1 MCMKGKTENA
11 EVPFWRRGNFG
22 NITETRPA
30 KGVILPDSFRY
41 TLRLASVDIGSN
53 AIRLQINS
61 VSKYQGQIAI
71 KKMEYIRFPL
81 RLGNDVFAVGR
92 IGEEATRK
100 FLRLMDAFAAFMELY
115 DVDDYMICGTS
126 ALREAANGQELVAE
140 VLEKTGLRIHIIDGH
155 QEADL
160 INQAIYKFLD
170 EKPYL
175 HIDVGGGSTEI
186 TLYQNREKVASESF
200 RIGSVRNM
208 NNVSKQAVFD
218 QVDAWMQENVTLLPA
233 GVVAVGTGGNINKL
247 FELSGSKTKK
257 SRTMTLT
264 ELSTIQ
270 QDVAQLTLQER
281 INQLMLNPDRADV
294 IVPAS
299 EIYLHVMRQAQAK
312 KIMVPDAGL
321 KDGIIDLLITKH
333 KHQL

>member
-1 MCMKGKTENA
+1 
-11 EVPFWRRGNFG
+11 
-22 NITETRPA
+22 
-30 KGVILPDSFRY
+30 
-41 TLRLASVDIGSN
+41 LRLASVDIGSN

-61 VSKYQGQIAI
+61 VSKYQGQLSL

-81 RLGNDVFAVGR
+81 RLGNDVFSVGR
-92 IGEEATRK
+92 VGPEAAAK
-100 FLRLMDAFAAFMELY
+100 FMRLMEAFSAFMDLY

-140 VLEKTGLRIHIIDGH
+140 VEKKTGLKIHIIDGK

-160 INQAIYKFLD
+160 INQAIYKYLD

-175 HIDVGGGSTEI
+175 HVDVGGGSTEI
-186 TLYQNREKVASESF
+186 TLYVNKEKIASESF
-200 RIGSVRNM
+200 KIGSVRNM
-208 NNVSKQAVFD
+208 NNVFKPAVWLQMED
-218 QVDAWMQENVTLLPA
+218 WLKANVTHMPA
-233 GVVAVGTGGNINKL
+233 GVTAVGTGGNINKL

-257 SRTMTLT
+257 QRSMSFS
-264 ELSTIQ
+264 ELVTIQ
-270 QDVAQLTLQER
+270 QDVAQLTLVER

-299 EIYLHVMRQAQAK
+299 EIYLHVMRLANAK
-312 KIMVPDAGL
+312 KILVPDAGL

>member
-1 MCMKGKTENA
+1 
-11 EVPFWRRGNFG
+11 
-22 NITETRPA
+22 
-30 KGVILPDSFRY
+30 
-41 TLRLASVDIGSN
+41 LRLASVDIGSN

-61 VSKYQGQIAI
+61 VSKYHGQLTL

-81 RLGNDVFAVGR
+81 RLGNDVFSVGR
-92 IGEEATRK
+92 IGPEAAQK
-100 FLRLMDAFAAFMELY
+100 FMRLMEAFAAFMDLY
-115 DVDDYMICGTS
+115 DVDDYMMCGTS
-126 ALREAANGQELVAE
+126 ALREASNGKELVDE
-140 VLEKTGLRIHIIDGH
+140 VEKKTGLKIHIIDGK

-160 INQAIYKFLD
+160 INQAIYKYLD

-175 HIDVGGGSTEI
+175 HVDVGGGSTEI
-186 TLYQNREKVASESF
+186 TLYVNREKIASESF
-200 RIGSVRNM
+200 RIGSVMNM
-208 NNVSKQAVFD
+208 NNVFKQAVWD
-218 QVDAWMQENVTLLPA
+218 QLETWLKENVTHMPN
-233 GVVAVGTGGNINKL
+233 GVTAVGTGGNINKL

-257 SRTMTLT
+257 SRSMTLA
-264 ELSTIQ
+264 ELVTIQ

-299 EIYLHVMRQAQAK
+299 EIYLHVMRLANAK
-312 KIMVPDAGL
+312 KILVPDAGL

>member
-1 MCMKGKTENA
+1 
-11 EVPFWRRGNFG
+11 
-22 NITETRPA
+22 
-30 KGVILPDSFRY
+30 
-41 TLRLASVDIGSN
+41 LRLASVDIGSN

-61 VSKYQGQIAI
+61 ISKFHGQLAL

-81 RLGNDVFAVGR
+81 RLGNDVFSIGR
-92 IGEEATRK
+92 IGPEASQK
-100 FLRLMDAFAAFMELY
+100 FLRLMDAFSAFMDLY

-126 ALREAANGQELVAE
+126 ALREAANGQALVDE
-140 VLEKTGLRIHIIDGH
+140 VQQKTGLKIHIIDGN

-160 INQAIYKFLD
+160 INQAIYKFLND
-170 EKPYL
+170 KPYL
-175 HIDVGGGSTEI
+175 HVDVGGGSTEI
-186 TLYQNREKVASESF
+186 TLYIHKEKIASASF

-208 NNVSKQAVFD
+208 NNVNKPAV
-218 QVDAWMQENVTLLPA
+218 WQEMEDWLKATVPHLPH
-233 GVVAVGTGGNINKL
+233 GITAVGTGGNINKL

-257 SRTMTLT
+257 TRSMTLQ
-264 ELSTIQ
+264 ELITIQ
-270 QDVAQLTLQER
+270 QDVAQLTVEER

-299 EIYLHVMRQAQAK
+299 EIYLHVMRLANAK
-312 KIMVPDAGL
+312 KILVPDAGL